1 MIGAALLVRCFRN
14 LLQVQPGFEPHHLVT
29 AKTWLAVPNH
39 PKDDPYFTPEKRA
52 AFHREVLR
60 RISARPGVEQAAIG
74 NGTSLPMGFSHFQSS
89 FLIENHPFDVERT
102 PVAEIASVSRAYF
115 SALRTPLVCGRF
127 FSDSDDTK
135 GQQVVLIDETLAH
148 RYWPNSDSES
158 IGQRLQLGV
167 VRRGQTSASQNP
179 WLTIVGVVGN
189 IKSDGFDTSSAP
201 HIYRPLYQAPPYDG
215 VVYLRTSMDP
225 GTLGD
230 SIRAEVQHVDPTI
243 PVFSVRTMD
252 RVVSAFLAER
262 RFSLELIG
270 TFAVVALLLASIGIY
285 GVTSYT
291 FSRRTN
297 EIGIRMTMGAKR
309 TDILR
314 LALAEGA
321 VTIAFGVA
329 AGLFGSLVLTRFLQS
344 MLFSVK
350 PTDPLTFATIAALL
364 AAVTLLACLL
374 PVQRA
379 TRVDPLVALR
389 HE

>member
-1 MIGAALLVRCFRN
+1 
-14 LLQVQPGFEPHHLVT
+14 
-29 AKTWLAVPNH
+29 
-39 PKDDPYFTPEKRA
+39 
-52 AFHREVLR
+52 
-60 RISARPGVEQAAIG
+60 
-74 NGTSLPMGFSHFQSS
+74 
-89 FLIENHPFDVERT
+89 
-102 PVAEIASVSRAYF
+102 
-115 SALRTPLVCGRF
+115 
-127 FSDSDDTK
+127 
-135 GQQVVLIDETLAH
+135 
-148 RYWPNSDSES
+148 
-158 IGQRLQLGV
+158 
-167 VRRGQTSASQNP
+167 
-179 WLTIVGVVGN
+179 
-189 IKSDGFDTSSAP
+189 
-201 HIYRPLYQAPPYDG
+201 
-215 VVYLRTSMDP
+215 MDP

-291 FSRRTN
+291 FSRWTN
-297 EIGIRMTMGAKR
+297 EIGIRMTMGAQR

-314 LALAEGA
+314 LALAKGA